1 MKKLTLLVFCLVLT
15 VGSGW
20 AGVTG
25 TTDPTLF
32 NDYVD
37 WCQYGC
43 AGNQFASPQ
52 TFTSG
57 LGATGSVGLVGT
69 LQGFYNLQQGS
80 SWNGNFNTGMGLI
93 FNGASFG
100 NTPTS
105 IATTFDNGVFGAGA
119 YIQADFYGDFTATIE
134 LFDSSYQSLGI
145 YTTTGVSSGTPGTAL
160 FIGAFD
166 MSGLKDVYAAQFT
179 AYGIGPYEPDFAIGS
194 LGLSSA
200 ASVPEPSSLL
210 LMGSSAL
217 GLAGVLRRRFKGV
230 L

>member
-1 MKKLTLLVFCLVLT
+1 MKKLTLLVFCLVLA
-15 VGSGW
+15 VGSSW

-25 TTDPTLF
+25 TTNPGLF
-32 NDYVD
+32 NDSVN

-43 AGNQFASPQ
+43 SGGQLATPQ
-52 TFTSG
+52 TWVSG

-80 SWNGNFNTGMGLI
+80 SWNGNFANGMGLI
-93 FNGASFG
+93 YNGASFG

-105 IATTFDNGVFGAGA
+105 IATTFDASVFGAGA
-119 YIQADFYGDFTATIE
+119 YIQANFYGAFTATIQ
-134 LFDSSYQSLGI
+134 LFDVNYQSLGTF
-145 YTTTGVSSGTPGTAL
+145 TTTGTSDSNAGTAL
-160 FIGAFD
+160 FIGAF
-166 MSGLKDVYAAQFT
+166 SSTPVWAAQFT
-179 AYGIGPYEPDFAIGS
+179 AWGTGPYEPDFAIGS
-194 LGLSSA
+194 EGL
-200 ASVPEPSSLL
+200 ASTSPVPEPSSLL